1 MPGTTPHNLRGRDA
15 KSDAATLNRAMRP
28 PPSFTT
34 VSRLKQR
41 YGDPDLVVPKLA
53 PLKSR
58 SQVGNPDQRRLQQ
71 AAIRKQA
78 EIKEFLQEEKMI
90 GSRVSSIVRE
100 QEPDVQKEEEPVAAA
115 PLPAPSVAPG
125 HTVANSKWGKEEASS
140 PTKTE
145 EAAPKP
151 KVPLILVRGDYY
163 SATSPPSTKADDY
176 KAAVSE
182 LDSTLKSFA
191 PLELTSSPTH
201 PIQKAVAWMRK
212 EKDQAILKDKSLT
225 PSAEM
230 AHDLRLLRFL
240 IGSKFDPVKATDEY
254 ISALKKRRDLKLD
267 SLRDQV
273 RV

>member
-1 MPGTTPHNLRGRDA
+1 M
-15 KSDAATLNRAMRP
+15 
-28 PPSFTT
+28 
-34 VSRLKQR
+34 R
-41 YGDPDLVVPKLA
+41 YGAYGL
-53 PLKSR
+53 S
-58 SQVGNPDQRRLQQ
+58 
-71 AAIRKQA
+71 
-78 EIKEFLQEEKMI
+78 
-90 GSRVSSIVRE
+90 SRVVDRLWTLRRRRHSRC
-100 QEPDVQKEEEPVAAA
+100 AAA
-115 PLPAPSVAPG
+115 QVLILRVLLFKDDRLMLVDTKG
-125 HTVANSKWGKEEASS
+125 IR
-140 PTKTE
+140 PTRRRRRSHRHL
-145 EAAPKP
+145 
-151 KVPLILVRGDYY
+151 LILVRGDYY

-182 LDSTLKSFA
+182 LDATLKSFA
-191 PLELTSSPTH
+191 PLQLTSLPR

-273 RV
+273 QCIASQPARLFL

>member
-1 MPGTTPHNLRGRDA
+1 
-15 KSDAATLNRAMRP
+15 MRP

-58 SQVGNPDQRRLQQ
+58 SQVGNPDQAQLQQ
-71 AAIRKQA
+71 AAKAKKQA

-100 QEPDVQKEEEPVAAA
+100 QEPDVQKEVETVAAA
-115 PLPAPSVAPG
+115 PLPAPNVAPG
-125 HTVANSKWGKEEASS
+125 TPWANSKWGKEEASS

-191 PLELTSSPTH
+191 PLELTSLPR

-240 IGSKFDPVKATDEY
+240 IGSKFDPVKASDEY

-273 RV
+273 QCIASQPARLFL